1 MMMELPIWAC
11 ALIVAAAYL
20 TGSLSPAVWIA
31 RAWGG
36 FDLRG
41 VGSGNPGTTNVL
53 RSMGWLPA
61 VLTFVGD
68 FCKGFLIPFLAS
80 VLISREMGYWCAA
93 AALIGHAFPV
103 FLHFRGGKCV
113 ATGLGAMV
121 ALFPLGGA
129 CLAAYLLIVALSTRI
144 VSLAAV
150 TGFPLYALALV
161 LIPSLPPDGIL
172 PPFAVITAIFVLWR
186 HRSNILR
193 LVTGQEKP
201 MHVPKDKKKK

>member
-1 MMMELPIWAC
+1 MTMELPYWAC
-11 ALIVAAAYL
+11 ALILVGTYL

-31 RAWGG
+31 RVWGG
-36 FDLRG
+36 FDLRR

-68 FCKGFLIPFLAS
+68 FCKGFVIPFLAATF
-80 VLISREMGYWCAA
+80 LGRQMGYWCAA
-93 AALIGHAFPV
+93 AAILGHAFPL

-129 CLAAYLLIVALSTRI
+129 ALAAYLLIVALSTRI

-150 TGFPLYALALV
+150 TGFPLYALVLV

-172 PPFAVITAIFVLWR
+172 PPFAVLSAIFVLWR

-201 MHVPKDKKKK
+201 MRVPKNKK